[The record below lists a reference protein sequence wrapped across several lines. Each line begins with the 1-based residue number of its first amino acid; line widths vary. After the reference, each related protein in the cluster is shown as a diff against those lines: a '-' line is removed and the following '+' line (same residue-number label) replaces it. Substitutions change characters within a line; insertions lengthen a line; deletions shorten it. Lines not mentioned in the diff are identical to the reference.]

1 MSALPLLTPRRKPG
15 RTLGSRFGRTSWMYA
30 GLAIAAVLVLPLRAA
45 DEQPTVIESDSGEVV
60 STDVD
65 STFTFRNN
73 VVVTGTNIKI
83 SCDLLVVVAN
93 RTGDIKATIG
103 KQDKLR
109 SLVATG
115 HVRILQNDRE
125 ATCDEARVMPG
136 DDKAILSGHVLV
148 RALDDTFRQTGE
160 RAELYRGERKAVIFG
175 TPEHR
180 PSTTLPPIKDLGFP
194 SGLDKASGDKN
205 TPPPGGQK

>member
-1 MSALPLLTPRRKPG
+1 MTGYRYG
-15 RTLGSRFGRTSWMYA
+15 HTSWMYT
-30 GLAIAAVLVLPLRAA
+30 GLAIAALLAVRLQAA

-93 RTGDIKATIG
+93 RTGDTKATIG

-125 ATCDEARVMPG
+125 ATCDEARVLPG

-194 SGLDKASGDKN
+194 NTLDKTSGEKN